1 MKQDTL
7 QQLLAKYQNG
17 TISDEEL
24 QQLNTL
30 SRRDEVLAAADREA
44 RGIMRRR
51 TVRTVA
57 LSLTGLMVV
66 GAGVWMLTAPQQQGN
81 MVAEV
86 QPVPQ
91 ITVVEPQP
99 VATEEPE
106 AAAVESPAPV
116 RKAAAKP
123 AAVAKQEA
131 DDPVVIC
138 NNQCDA
144 DSVISDIWKFLSA

>member
-7 QQLLAKYQNG
+7 QHLLAKYQNG
-17 TISDEEL
+17 TISGEEL

-44 RGIMRRR
+44 RGIIRRR

-57 LSLTGLMVV
+57 LSMTGLMVV
-66 GAGVWMLTAPQQQGN
+66 GAGVWMLTAPQQGN

-86 QPVPQ
+86 QPAPQ

-99 VATEEPE
+99 VAAEEP
-106 AAAVESPAPV
+106 AAVAVESPAPV

-123 AAVAKQEA
+123 ATVAKQEA
-131 DDPVVIC
+131 DEPVVIC